1 MMKLN
6 GWTAALAAAVCAA
19 QLGAVEV
26 DGLAATVG
34 AETILRSE
42 VRNELRR
49 AGLGEDQFDAM
60 RNSLI
65 DRKLIVK
72 AAGAQKMTLQEWVI
86 ENRIR
91 EIVENAFGG
100 DRNQLVATLALQK
113 IPYSDWRQR
122 IKDDMIVNAMR
133 WNVVDKYVTAT
144 PAEMKAEFAAHP
156 ERYRTASKV
165 SVSIETEGEAAP
177 REYVDIKPEDMF
189 LPEICSAIAALPVGA
204 SSDWIELGGRRFR
217 FMKTAESGAVARTF
231 AEAYD
236 DIEANVRREKSQ
248 AAYAAWVERLRA
260 DSYIRIY

>member
-1 MMKLN
+1 MKRY
-6 GWTAALAAAVCAA
+6 GWTAALVAAVCAA
-19 QLGAVEV
+19 QLGAAEV

-34 AETILRSE
+34 AETILRSD

-60 RNSLI
+60 RNNLI
-65 DRKLIVK
+65 DRRLIVR
-72 AAGAQKMTLQEWVI
+72 AASAQKMTMQEWVV

-100 DRNQLVATLALQK
+100 DRNKLIATLALQK

-122 IKDDMIVNAMR
+122 IKDDMIISAMR
-133 WNVVDKYVTAT
+133 WNIVDKYVTAT

-165 SVSIETEGEAAP
+165 SVSVETEGEAAP
-177 REYVDIKPEDMF
+177 REYLDIRPEDMF
-189 LPEICSAIAALPVGA
+189 LPEICTAIAALPVGA
-204 SSDWIELGGRRFR
+204 SSEWIELGGRRFR
-217 FMKTAESGAVARTF
+217 FMKTAETASTARTF

-260 DSYIRIY
+260 ESYIKIY

>member
-1 MMKLN
+1 MKRY

-19 QLGAVEV
+19 QLGAAEV

-34 AETILRSE
+34 AETILRSD

-60 RNSLI
+60 RNNLI
-65 DRKLIVK
+65 DRRLIVR
-72 AAGAQKMTLQEWVI
+72 AASAQKMTMQEWVI

-100 DRNQLVATLALQK
+100 DRNKLIATLALQK

-122 IKDDMIVNAMR
+122 IKDDMIISAMR
-133 WNVVDKYVTAT
+133 WNIVDKYVTAT

-165 SVSIETEGEAAP
+165 SVSVETEGEAAP
-177 REYVDIKPEDMF
+177 REYLDIRPEDMF
-189 LPEICSAIAALPVGA
+189 LPEICTAIAALPVGA
-204 SSDWIELGGRRFR
+204 SSEWIELGGRRFR
-217 FMKTAESGAVARTF
+217 FMKTAETASTARTF